1 MWAKPNQTKFEGE
14 NIEQTNRPM
23 ILTFLLD
30 GILFPMFGFLSFC
43 LQIALWLRLSQENE
57 GRVIG
62 EVRGWSWWRRAGQNI
77 QIFYHMHLPPTI
89 TIARCGTSSPRPTST
104 RSNEGWPLARSP
116 QTMSPPWA
124 WAGVYI
130 FFYNLPFFK
139 NGYILYVATFSPQHP
154 QFCVIAEKLIRS
166 TSVGTESVL
175 GAPPSGPTGADNGIT
190 KTEFVNMVLQV
201 ISLSPSLL
209 YSW

>member
-1 MWAKPNQTKFEGE
+1 MKTGRSKHT
-14 NIEQTNRPM
+14 NI
-23 ILTFLLD
+23 
-30 GILFPMFGFLSFC
+30 LSH
-43 LQIALWLRLSQENE
+43 A
-57 GRVIG
+57 
-62 EVRGWSWWRRAGQNI
+62 
-77 QIFYHMHLPPTI
+77 PPTHHHHRQVWDI
-89 TIARCGTSSPRPTST
+89 FTTAHLDQIQRRMTTGALPSDNVSSLGLSRCI
-104 RSNEGWPLARSP
+104 
-116 QTMSPPWA
+116 
-124 WAGVYI
+124 Y

-209 YSW
+209 YS